1 VHIFMVKEQRKYLP
15 EFKISVIMDTREH
28 KLGYHETIRKYL
40 EDGLVS
46 NHFKQIKLWERR

>member
-1 VHIFMVKEQRKYLP
+1 MVKEQRKYLP